1 MMKFDQAYF
10 DAGLYRMGTRC
21 EKWDEAR
28 KENGDELLPLWVAD
42 MDFPSPPAVQEA
54 ILRRAAHP
62 TYGYTAEL
70 ADDHQALIDFWQR
83 RHGLTI
89 PADSLTTLPCVVTG
103 LKLAILALTQPGDKV
118 IIMSPVYGP
127 FRMSVEETGRTLA
140 DAPMLQ
146 DAQGRYSMDLA
157 AVEAHLNA
165 GAKLLLLCNPHNP
178 ASRVWSQEELSAL
191 ITLLDKYDA
200 YLASDE
206 IHADFVYAPNTFIPA
221 LSIQRKRVLS
231 FCAASKTFNLA
242 GLQQACCIC
251 MDADVR
257 DAFRAQMDKAGVRSG
272 NIFALEATRAAY
284 NEGDDW
290 LDGLL
295 DYLDGNRQH
304 LKKLV
309 AEYLPKA
316 ILTPLEATYLGWLDL
331 RAYGFHEE
339 ELMQRTIAAGVQFT
353 GGKFFGEQ
361 GDGFLRINIGCPRRN
376 ITEGIHRLAMALRDE
391 PGSTNAPALEV

>member
-28 KENGDELLPLWVAD
+28 REHGDELLPLWVAD

-89 PADSLTTLPCVVTG
+89 PADSLTLLPCVVTG

-127 FRMSVEETGRTLA
+127 FRMSVEQTGRTLA
-140 DAPMLQ
+140 DAPMLR

-157 AVEAHLNA
+157 AVEEHLRD
-165 GAKLLLLCNPHNP
+165 GAKLLMLCNPHNP
-178 ASRVWSQEELSAL
+178 ASRVWSKDELSAL
-191 ITLLDKYDA
+191 IDLMDKYGA
-200 YLASDE
+200 YLVSDE
-206 IHADFVYAPNTFIPA
+206 IHADFVYAPNTFVPA
-221 LSIQRKRVLS
+221 LSIRQERVLS
-231 FCAASKTFNLA
+231 LCAASKTFNLA

-251 MDADVR
+251 MDEDVR
-257 DAFRAQMDKAGVRSG
+257 HALRAQMDRAGVRSG

-284 NEGDDW
+284 SEGDDW

-304 LKKLV
+304 LQKLV
-309 AEYLPKA
+309 AEYLPQA
-316 ILTPLEATYLGWLDL
+316 VLTPLEATYLGWIDL
-331 RAYGFHEE
+331 RAYGFHED
-339 ELMQRTIAAGVQFT
+339 ELMRRTIAAGVQFT
-353 GGKFFGEQ
+353 GGRFFGEQ